1 MTIASKK
8 SLGLHIDQNLKWD
21 RHTQSICKKIA
32 SALGEIKRIRHPVPF
47 HVPIDLNNSLVQP
60 PFVLALFGTTMVSVS
75 I

>member
-8 SLGLHIDQNLKWD
+8 FLGLHIDQNLKWD

-47 HVPIDLNNSLVQP
+47 DVPIPMFL
-60 PFVLALFGTTMVSVS
+60 FVIMHKTLHGFTPK
-75 I
+75 

>member
-32 SALGEIKRIRHPVPF
+32 SALGEIKPVPSD
-47 HVPIDLNNSLVQP
+47 VPIDLHNSLVQP
-60 PFVLALFGTTMVSVS
+60 PFVVAFFGTTMVSAS